1 MHALN
6 SGFKDRLL
14 KRFSIEDFEQSVH
27 RKLAPGLG
35 LLAFVSILLSFW
47 HGTYATSLTLCAL
60 VFLVL
65 QPLIRKRPTAWIAKP
80 AMAGAYVLYACL
92 FIYQSQGILEFNLG
106 IFVALAISLAYRDC
120 RTTLA
125 AGVIAEIFQAIVGF
139 GTASG
144 YGKILSP
151 SSTHPAF
158 HILFNMSFIAL
169 ECGVL
174 MRIARDARNDLIRL
188 NDMSRVGA
196 ALRGLDVQTLQKY
209 RPEDGVQN
217 VEYILQHVIDRIQGN
232 IEIGH
237 GVQENAINI
246 TDLTAELETSTAE
259 ATFRMDELVIQAV
272 DLRDLFSKQSNA
284 TSEVSQ
290 AADNIFDLAQ
300 KQKNAS
306 DQQVGYVERGMT
318 ALKKVECSAGSTLE
332 MAEQAQ
338 QSAQVVSEHTSVF
351 VLKLDE
357 SMLEAEKNIQSLA
370 SFAHEIRSFVD
381 LIEGIAKQTN
391 LLALNASIEA
401 ARAGEA
407 GRGFAVVA
415 SEVRT
420 LAEQSAFSSASVHA
434 AVHSMLKRIDEVV
447 QYFSGQDGRS
457 GLRDQTRNVVSEL
470 SSSINDLCETFSNVY
485 ENSRVAQAETMRL
498 AEEMNSI
505 VRLAND
511 TNQTIHRLDQVG
523 LQLKESIGNQVE
535 ALPTLE
541 TAVESIDR
549 TVLSTQAFVDAVQ
562 VLASKAKAESTE
574 TLNEVNRQQQS
585 LTAMQGGFRFA
596 LNPTEA
602 LALERLQ
609 VLSQQEQDLMAA

>member
-1 MHALN
+1 M
-6 SGFKDRLL
+6 
-14 KRFSIEDFEQSVH
+14 
-27 RKLAPGLG
+27 
-35 LLAFVSILLSFW
+35 
-47 HGTYATSLTLCAL
+47 
-60 VFLVL
+60 
-65 QPLIRKRPTAWIAKP
+65 
-80 AMAGAYVLYACL
+80 
-92 FIYQSQGILEFNLG
+92 
-106 IFVALAISLAYRDC
+106 
-120 RTTLA
+120 
-125 AGVIAEIFQAIVGF
+125 
-139 GTASG
+139 
-144 YGKILSP
+144 
-151 SSTHPAF
+151 
-158 HILFNMSFIAL
+158 
-169 ECGVL
+169 
-174 MRIARDARNDLIRL
+174 
-188 NDMSRVGA
+188 
-196 ALRGLDVQTLQKY
+196 
-209 RPEDGVQN
+209 
-217 VEYILQHVIDRIQGN
+217 
-232 IEIGH
+232 
-237 GVQENAINI
+237 
-246 TDLTAELETSTAE
+246 
-259 ATFRMDELVIQAV
+259 
-272 DLRDLFSKQSNA
+272 
-284 TSEVSQ
+284 
-290 AADNIFDLAQ
+290 
-300 KQKNAS
+300 
-306 DQQVGYVERGMT
+306 
-318 ALKKVECSAGSTLE
+318 
-332 MAEQAQ
+332 
-338 QSAQVVSEHTSVF
+338 
-351 VLKLDE
+351 
-357 SMLEAEKNIQSLA
+357 
-370 SFAHEIRSFVD
+370 
-381 LIEGIAKQTN
+381 IEGIAKQTN